1 MKPPL
6 VATLAWIARLG
17 FAALL
22 LVAAVPKI
30 LDPAAFAVA
39 VGHYRLLPAPGPAL
53 VAHTL
58 PWLELVTALALLVG
72 RRWLAAAWLLAL
84 ALASVFLLAIASAWW
99 RGLDIAC
106 GCFGGDTPLGPA
118 DVALR
123 ALLVLVA
130 SAAFAHASK
139 TRMHLAHSP
148 IPRPDADRSPP
159 PSTHPPT

>member
-6 VATLAWIARLG
+6 AAALACVARLG

-22 LVAAVPKI
+22 LAAAAPKL

-39 VGHYRLLPAPGPAL
+39 IGHYRLLPAPGPTL

-58 PWLELVTALALLVG
+58 PWLELVIALALLVG

-84 ALASVFLLAIASAWW
+84 AMSATFFAAIASAWW

-106 GCFGGDTPLGPA
+106 GCFGGDTPIGPA

-130 SAAFAHASK
+130 SAAFAHARRISDPAFLSK
-139 TRMHLAHSP
+139 
-148 IPRPDADRSPP
+148 PRDAS
-159 PSTHPPT
+159 HPLP